1 MLAYNIRGA
10 CDFLPYH
17 ATVLVPGFL
26 IVPGSDISM
35 SKINSELLDQ
45 QLKAE
50 APVAEANCAVS
61 VYSVEYSC
69 CGCFIFYVRLCLRRF
84 IDTRIVPQNSIVLAE
99 AASSCLVLCAV

>member
-1 MLAYNIRGA
+1 
-10 CDFLPYH
+10 
-17 ATVLVPGFL
+17 
-26 IVPGSDISM
+26 M

-69 CGCFIFYVRLCLRRF
+69 CGCFIFDVRLCLRRF
-84 IDTRIVPQNSIVLAE
+84 IDTRIVPQNSIPLVLAE
-99 AASSCLVLCAV
+99 AALLPCAVRCVTEPSANWQMPNM